1 MTMSAGQSGG
11 MQMFAVKQEIKAAMH
26 KTLADLQPQLS
37 AKCGLSPTELSTAMG
52 YALVEAGV
60 EVLTKPL
67 NASYA
72 EKHEMFRHVGYLIN
86 GFMMDRGIAG
96 GHIE

>member
-1 MTMSAGQSGG
+1 
-11 MQMFAVKQEIKAAMH
+11 
-26 KTLADLQPQLS
+26 
-37 AKCGLSPTELSTAMG
+37 
-52 YALVEAGV
+52 V

-86 GFMMDRGIAG
+86 GFMMDRGIAS